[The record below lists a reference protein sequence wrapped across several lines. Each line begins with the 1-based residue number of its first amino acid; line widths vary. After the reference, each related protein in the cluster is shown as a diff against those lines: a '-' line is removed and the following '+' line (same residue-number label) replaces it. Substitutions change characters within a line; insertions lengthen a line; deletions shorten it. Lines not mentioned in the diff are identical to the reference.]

1 MIIPLPQLLR
11 CTAFGVCLLGLL
23 NPISAQESLQFT
35 KVEIEPNGEVLLE
48 MSAPRRQNYRIE
60 VSADLVAWTPLATLL
75 SASSDRHIDST
86 VLPLKSRFY
95 RAIPLDE
102 PDILTGDHM
111 VTTEGE
117 VVFHPVNHASFVM
130 SWNEKMIYNDPVGG
144 SGPYRGF
151 PPADLILVSHTHGDH
166 SNASTMNAVRGPD
179 AVIIAPQA
187 VFNTLPSSLRSIT
200 TVLGNGE
207 SADVAGVTVEA
218 VPSYNSR
225 HSKGSGN
232 GYVVTI
238 GEKRIYMSGDTED
251 VAEMRALPNIDVAF
265 LCMNLPFTM
274 NITQAASA
282 VREFRPRIVYP
293 YHYRNQDS
301 TFADLEAFKEM
312 VGSEGGTEVRLR
324 DWY

>member
-1 MIIPLPQLLR
+1 M
-11 CTAFGVCLLGLL
+11 
-23 NPISAQESLQFT
+23 
-35 KVEIEPNGEVLLE
+35 
-48 MSAPRRQNYRIE
+48 
-60 VSADLVAWTPLATLL
+60 L

-95 RAIPLDE
+95 RAIPLDG

-130 SWNEKMIYNDPVGG
+130 SWNGKMIYNDPVGG

-151 PPADLILVSHTHGDH
+151 PPADLVLVSHTHGDH
-166 SNASTMNAVRGPD
+166 SNASTMSSVRGPD

-187 VFNTLPSSLRSIT
+187 VFNSMPSALRNIT
-200 TVLGNGE
+200 TALGNGE

-312 VGSEGGTEVRLR
+312 VGREGGTEVRLR